1 MKHLTWNAGAAYAA
15 SGAVA
20 VTAFLLFAFQ
30 GLEKDRYQNIR
41 TGTALAGVFF
51 AGAAM
56 SLLRDSEDMRIDEVE
71 KKRLFLKGRSERRL
85 MSLEADL
92 ARTEREYTA
101 EDELDELQVEVA
113 QLEAATPYLHHLR
126 GLVGPPPMITEEEAA
141 ESPPVPVGSRPPF
154 NFFAPYLPAEYRYL
168 REFISST
175 ALVLGS
181 QGSGKSWFVR
191 LLALLKKLKGYRVIV
206 FDPNSNHSEWHG
218 VEFYGGYDEIAAM
231 MRWYVGEIQSRY
243 QAFRQADISEA
254 RWREHLWQEGMA
266 VAIICEEYTTY
277 SDFIED
283 ADLLKKFVKSA
294 NTLSRKQEAPVTF
307 VAHNLTKDC
316 LGGVPGI
323 FDIFRRM
330 QRITLDATTDP
341 ETDQPTAA
349 GTGRVKGVDSDD
361 VRVVLTPELT
371 EKIIV
376 FTDAPNS
383 PPPAGSAAV
392 SEPKH
397 APETL
402 KRPADAPPTMPEP
415 RFTRFG
421 LSYDEA
427 KDEIERLRNAKCNQ
441 STIIL
446 LLWDARPGESQQ
458 YKAAL
463 AEYKYL
469 CGDA

>member
-1 MKHLTWNAGAAYAA
+1 MIKLTWNAGAAYAA

-20 VTAFLLFAFQ
+20 VTAFLMFGFQ
-30 GLEKDRYQNIR
+30 GLDKSRYQNIR
-41 TGTALAGVFF
+41 TATALAGLFF
-51 AGAAM
+51 AGSAM
-56 SLLRDSEDMRIDEVE
+56 SLLTQSGEMLLDERERRRIA
-71 KKRLFLKGRSERRL
+71 LKSRTERRL
-85 MSLEADL
+85 MSLQADL
-92 ARTEREYTA
+92 AKTEREYTA

-113 QLEAATPYLHHLR
+113 QLEAAAPYLHHLG
-126 GLVGPPPMITEEEAA
+126 GLVGQASPMPKEAG
-141 ESPPVPVGSRPPF
+141 EMPVTSVQARPPF
-154 NFFAPYLPAEYRYL
+154 DYRSPTLPAEYRYL

-191 LLALLKKLKGYRVIV
+191 LLALMKKVKGYRVIV

-231 MRWYVGEIQSRY
+231 MRWYVGEIQARY
-243 QAFRQADISEA
+243 QSFRQADISEA
-254 RWREHLWQEGMA
+254 GWRQHLWQEGLA

-307 VAHNLTKDC
+307 VAHNLSKDC

-323 FDIFRRM
+323 FDIFQRM
-330 QRITLDATTDP
+330 QRITLDTTTDP
-341 ETDQPTAA
+341 ETDQPVAA
-349 GTGRVKGVDSDD
+349 GTGRVKAVDSDT
-361 VRVVLTPELT
+361 VRVVLTPELL
-371 EKIIV
+371 EKITV
-376 FTDAPNS
+376 FSD
-383 PPPAGSAAV
+383 V
-392 SEPKH
+392 STPKH

-402 KRPADAPPTMPEP
+402 KRPHEEVSTMPSP

-421 LSYDEA
+421 LSCDA
-427 KDEIERLRNAKCNQ
+427 ARDEIERLRNAKCNQ

-458 YKAAL
+458 YKTAL
-463 AEYKYL
+463 AEFKYL
-469 CGDA
+469 CGEG